1 MSIVVT
7 VNRNKI
13 PPAEA
18 IRWCQDHMP
27 NSWSRHSVPSSDY
40 EGMYEFSKEAYSFET
55 VEDALLFKLHFPG
68 SKLITRDAGPGWYY
82 TTDNHIHAL
91 LRIKY

>member
-27 NSWSRHSVPSSDY
+27 NRWSRHSVPSADY
-40 EGMYEFSKEAYSFET
+40 EGMYEFSREAYRFDTE
-55 VEDALLFKLHFPG
+55 EDALLFKLHFPS
-68 SKLITRDAGPGWYY
+68 SKLITKDAGPGWYY
-82 TTDNHIHAL
+82 TTDNHVHAL